1 MVLTVQEAQAI
12 QRFTTYLST
21 NENFK
26 EGIVSG
32 INNSLDIPLLL
43 EVHEKIIFDRI
54 YDIVVG
60 TLANAS
66 DDIYGEAVACE
77 REQERKEAKEE

>member
-1 MVLTVQEAQAI
+1 MVLSVQEAQAI

-26 EGIVSG
+26 DGIVNG
-32 INNSLDIPLLL
+32 INNSVDIPLLL
-43 EVHEKIIFDRI
+43 ENHEKFIFDKI

-66 DDIYGEAVACE
+66 DNIYGEAVASE
-77 REQERKEAKEE
+77 REQKRLEAKDE